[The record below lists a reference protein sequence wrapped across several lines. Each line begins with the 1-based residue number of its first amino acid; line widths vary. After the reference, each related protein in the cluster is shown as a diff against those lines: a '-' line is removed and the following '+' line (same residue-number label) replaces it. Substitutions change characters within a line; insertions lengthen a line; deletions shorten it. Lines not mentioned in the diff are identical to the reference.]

1 MYISW
6 TTLSLWHDGSLVVTF
21 LTRSINTHRHVQFPL
36 LDSYSH
42 HEHFEPYTLPHD
54 HTQLLFVCARPFRGF
69 TVLTLGSYIPHNC
82 FLYVSNIPY
91 PRVGHAG
98 TQAYWKDAS
107 IPSCFWIPDFP
118 ILIMSANQC
127 DTTIRE
133 HFEYSFIRIP
143 ISQSPFLGMY
153 KPS

>member
-1 MYISW
+1 MFNSLYLIPIPITNISNH
-6 TTLSLWHDGSLVVTF
+6 TRFLMIIHNSYLYALVHSV
-21 LTRSINTHRHVQFPL
+21 
-36 LDSYSH
+36 D
-42 HEHFEPYTLPHD
+42 LP
-54 HTQLLFVCARPFRGF
+54 F
-69 TVLTLGSYIPHNC
+69 LTLGSFIPHNC
-82 FLYVSNIPY
+82 LLYVSNIPY